1 MTKAKKV
8 GYMIQKTNEDQILYN
23 QKLRF
28 QTLKQKEE
36 RFHKT
41 NKLKFELLINLE
53 IILLNK
59 IQRIKLML
67 SVLLEVREKRQQ
79 RFETQLWIFMIRKSQ
94 SLLQT

>member
-1 MTKAKKV
+1 MIKAKKV
-8 GYMIQKTNEDQILYN
+8 GYMIQKINEDQILCN
-23 QKLRF
+23 QKLQF

-41 NKLKFELLINLE
+41 NKQKFESLISRE

-59 IQRIKLML
+59 IQKIKSML
-67 SVLLEVREKRQQ
+67 SVLFEVHEKKQQ
-79 RFETQLWIFMIRKSQ
+79 RFETQLWIFMIHKNQ

>member
-41 NKLKFELLINLE
+41 NK
-53 IILLNK
+53 
-59 IQRIKLML
+59 
-67 SVLLEVREKRQQ
+67 
-79 RFETQLWIFMIRKSQ
+79 
-94 SLLQT
+94 